1 MAAIEDLTESLLTK
15 EDIPTVLAL
24 TAEAG
29 WNQTSADW
37 LLMIREG
44 HAICLRDQADRPVA
58 TALAL
63 PLGAQI
69 GWISMVLVTAAW
81 RRKGLATRLVHHC
94 AAWLEAKGRHALLD
108 ATPAGQ
114 KVYERMGFKTT
125 AKMTRWEHAEPDGLC
140 SPTIKVAAAA
150 DLATIWQLDE
160 AAFGV
165 ERPHILEDLAG
176 RGPAFVEQSGR
187 GFVLGRRGRHAL
199 QIGPIVA
206 DDEATALALLD
217 AALSR
222 SCGPTFI
229 DAFDLQDNFV
239 EALAA
244 RGFTRQRPFARMIR
258 GQPRAFGEAKLAF
271 AAAGP
276 ELG

>member
-1 MAAIEDLTESLLTK
+1 MSPVPRSSPSPGWRASLGGAWDATSNWLVRLPKPPGSTTRQRPLVSLVIQRYRLPRCWIGWRTGSQETCQVSTSPRNLKIEMAAIEDLTESLLTK

-114 KVYERMGFKTT
+114 KVYERMGFKTI
-125 AKMTRWEHAEPDGLC
+125 AKM
-140 SPTIKVAAAA
+140 
-150 DLATIWQLDE
+150 
-160 AAFGV
+160 
-165 ERPHILEDLAG
+165 
-176 RGPAFVEQSGR
+176 
-187 GFVLGRRGRHAL
+187 
-199 QIGPIVA
+199 
-206 DDEATALALLD
+206 
-217 AALSR
+217 
-222 SCGPTFI
+222 
-229 DAFDLQDNFV
+229 
-239 EALAA
+239 
-244 RGFTRQRPFARMIR
+244 
-258 GQPRAFGEAKLAF
+258 
-271 AAAGP
+271 
-276 ELG
+276 